1 MREAHLNGFLPRVVM
16 GEGKAD
22 FGAENNNELVN
33 PGEKFW
39 KWTSVEDFTRTL

>member
-1 MREAHLNGFLPRVVM
+1 M

-33 PGEKFW
+33 PGVKFW